1 MGWRFF
7 PHLSAQ
13 TRTDSSTVHAGKPRS
28 AHDFL
33 AAHHPPDTE
42 EELRLVTAVATPSP
56 RVRTFRC
63 MHRLPKTNTAGIAAL
78 SLAHRVP
85 SGPKRYALARTLVF
99 SHHQLSP

>member
-1 MGWRFF
+1 MDQRFL

-13 TRTDSSTVHAGKPRS
+13 THADSSTVHAGKPRS

-56 RVRTFRC
+56 WVHTFRC
-63 MHRLPKTNTAGIAAL
+63 MCHLPKTNMAGIAAL
-78 SLAHRVP
+78 LLAH
-85 SGPKRYALARTLVF
+85 
-99 SHHQLSP
+99 